1 MPVELGLDISPSKGS
16 SGHLLTSGSSS
27 DFSFPK
33 GRGEGDEGRRGQKEE
48 GAQPGLPALSA
59 PTQAAGTPGFGR
71 RFLLRLHWDGQ
82 KAGSHLEGSESAPR
96 SEPQQPYP
104 FMFLLLKT

>member
-16 SGHLLTSGSSS
+16 SGHLLTIRSSS

-33 GRGEGDEGRRGQKEE
+33 GRGEGDEGRSGQKEE

-59 PTQAAGTPGFGR
+59 PTQAAGTPGFR
-71 RFLLRLHWDGQ
+71 RDFLLRLHWDGQ
-82 KAGSHLEGSESAPR
+82 KVRDLIWKSR
-96 SEPQQPYP
+96 IQPQHVNPGNNTP
-104 FMFLLLKT
+104 LFLCC